1 MLMEPAAGGAERTS
15 RRPVSVHPCWARKRF
30 SMNSPQ
36 VFDQTLMG
44 PTPASSVYAGVTAE
58 DLKDLGVTSCP
69 PSQRRLRS
77 YNRAGTLCERLEK
90 HPRQSPHRPKTR
102 LPSPAKSPHG
112 LRRHPRG
119 ISLPELRGGDLAERR
134 RLRRVMGVLV
144 HFGYYQAHE
153 DDPEK
158 AVRDRAQAGHCSK
171 QSKEPRS
178 CRHAWQA
185 TGLLLKFD

>member
-1 MLMEPAAGGAERTS
+1 MDSEDIREESTYQKCVAELAA
-15 RRPVSVHPCWARKRF
+15 
-30 SMNSPQ
+30 
-36 VFDQTLMG
+36 
-44 PTPASSVYAGVTAE
+44 
-58 DLKDLGVTSCP
+58 
-69 PSQRRLRS
+69 
-77 YNRAGTLCERLEK
+77 
-90 HPRQSPHRPKTR
+90 
-102 LPSPAKSPHG
+102 
-112 LRRHPRG
+112 
-119 ISLPELRGGDLAERR
+119 RR

>member
-1 MLMEPAAGGAERTS
+1 MLMEPAVGGAERTS

-30 SMNSPQ
+30 SMNSLQ

-77 YNRAGTLCERLEK
+77 YHRAGTLCERLEK

-134 RLRRVMGVLV
+134 RLRRVMGANETTQRRPCATELKLV
-144 HFGYYQAHE
+144 T
-153 DDPEK
+153 
-158 AVRDRAQAGHCSK
+158 AVNSPK
-171 QSKEPRS
+171 S
-178 CRHAWQA
+178 HAPADTRWQA